1 MKQKTPL
8 QETALKKERRLA
20 WGITGAGD
28 KLAETVAV
36 MEEIKNRG
44 YAIDV
49 FASREGDRVLKCYKL
64 LEGIKSA
71 FSHYYVEKSANSPFI
86 PGFIQTGMYEALII
100 SPASANT
107 TAKIVHGIGDSLLS
121 NAVAQTTKCGV
132 EVFIYPVDS
141 HKGSLQTKAPNGREF
156 ELKMREIDIKNA
168 KKLKKMECITV
179 VKSPEKLK
187 KYF

>member
-1 MKQKTPL
+1 MKQETISQKTFP
-8 QETALKKERRLA
+8 QKAKRLA

-28 KLAETVAV
+28 KLAESVAV
-36 MEEIKNRG
+36 MEEIKNLG

-49 FASREGDRVLKCYKL
+49 FASREGERVLKCYKL
-64 LEGIKSA
+64 LEGIQSA

-132 EVFIYPVDS
+132 PVFIYPVDS
-141 HKGSLQTKAPNGREF
+141 RKGSIKTKAPNGHEF

-168 KKLKKMECITV
+168 K
-179 VKSPEKLK
+179 
-187 KYF
+187 